1 MTPRDVE
8 APGTVAA
15 ADRAHGTPS
24 TNAAIVADAGC
35 RDKGAATLIALA
47 ALAGFQLRKL
57 ADGRWLVQRW
67 NLSRELADAD
77 AVRNFLSTAGVRP

>member
-35 RDKGAATLIALA
+35 RDKAAATLGASRAAQALRVIEGEAKA
-47 ALAGFQLRKL
+47 AQYLARLQAEQ
-57 ADGRWLVQRW
+57 ADPD
-67 NLSRELADAD
+67 ELA
-77 AVRNFLSTAGVRP
+77 LGVHHA